1 MSKKFLGII
10 MLNIFMAMFIL
21 VMFYIGPLR
30 LNFFDLNINPII
42 FGISVSFLVFMI
54 GSLIYIDKRFL
65 NYMSI
70 ELKRVKNYKVKDRVL
85 KDLTEASTSLVEAK
99 KDNSRI
105 RSWIQDGYNLVDGF
119 LTKTNT
125 VKELLANH
133 GEKISDWDWIN
144 DATKEAENEILAN
157 VREILDTAIVFNN
170 DNYTESNVI
179 SATEKIKESNK
190 RIEQISIKYDEI
202 IDLIQKVL
210 EQKLHNKGNI
220 VTDSLDLTID
230 SVKKVYGIDVKNEF
244 AELLEKDEME
254 KK

>member
-1 MSKKFLGII
+1 MSKKILGII

-42 FGISVSFLVFMI
+42 LGISVSFLVFMI
-54 GSLIYIDKRFL
+54 GTLIYIDKRFL

-157 VREILDTAIVFNN
+157 VREILDTTIVFNN
-170 DNYTESNVI
+170 DNYTEANVI

-230 SVKKVYGIDVKNEF
+230 SVKKVYGIDVKDEF
-244 AELLEKDEME
+244 AELLEKYEME